1 MAVKFP
7 VRHIVAV
14 QGIGLKA
21 ATPPHHLAQA
31 KLEGFT
37 LITDNKKLQDY
48 GISVLAG

>member
-1 MAVKFP
+1 MAVGIP
-7 VRHIVAV
+7 DRQIVAV

-31 KLEGFT
+31 KVEGLT